1 MNPTKTF
8 LLRGGMAQKIEIL
21 NPPGLGPAQG
31 LYSQATLVP
40 AGLDTYHIAGQLAV
54 GKDGSIVGAGDFET
68 QFHQVYTNLGDVLE
82 ALGENYDSII
92 VMHTFMVHSQWIP
105 KFMEM
110 REALFPT
117 IFTGPGFPPNT
128 LLLVDRLVKEEFVI
142 EVEAVAAKLNR

>member
-1 MNPTKTF
+1 MSD
-8 LLRGGMAQKIEIL
+8 KIEIL

-54 GKDGSIVGAGDFET
+54 GKDGSIVGAGNFET

-92 VMHTFMVHSQWIP
+92 VMRTYLVHSQSIP
-105 KFMEM
+105 KFMEL
-110 REALFPT
+110 RKALFPT
-117 IFTGPGFPPNT
+117 IFTGPDFPPNT
-128 LLLVDRLVKEEFVI
+128 LLMVDRLVKEEFVI

>member
-1 MNPTKTF
+1 
-8 LLRGGMAQKIEIL
+8 MAEKIKIL

-54 GKDGSIVGAGDFET
+54 GKDGSIVGVGDFET

-92 VMHTFMVHSQWIP
+92 VMRTYMVHSQSIP
-105 KFMEM
+105 KFMEL
-110 REALFPT
+110 REGLFPT
-117 IFTGPGFPPNT
+117 IFSGPDFPPNT

-142 EVEAVAAKLNR
+142 EVEAVAAKLNG

>member
-1 MNPTKTF
+1 MSD
-8 LLRGGMAQKIEIL
+8 KIEIL

-40 AGLDTYHIAGQLAV
+40 ASLDTYHIAGQLAV
-54 GKDGSIVGAGDFET
+54 GKDGSIVGVGNFES

-92 VMHTFMVHSQWIP
+92 VMRTYLVHSQSIP
-105 KFMEM
+105 KFMEL
-110 REALFPT
+110 RKALFSN
-117 IFTGPGFPPNT
+117 IFTGPDFPPNT
-128 LLLVDRLVKEEFVI
+128 LLMVDRLVKEEFVI

>member
-1 MNPTKTF
+1 MSD
-8 LLRGGMAQKIEIL
+8 KIEIL

-54 GKDGSIVGAGDFET
+54 GKDGSIVGVGDFET

-92 VMHTFMVHSQWIP
+92 VMHTFMVHSQSIP
-105 KFMEM
+105 KFMEL

-117 IFTGPGFPPNT
+117 IFTGPDFPPNT

-142 EVEAVAAKLNR
+142 EVEAVAAKLNG